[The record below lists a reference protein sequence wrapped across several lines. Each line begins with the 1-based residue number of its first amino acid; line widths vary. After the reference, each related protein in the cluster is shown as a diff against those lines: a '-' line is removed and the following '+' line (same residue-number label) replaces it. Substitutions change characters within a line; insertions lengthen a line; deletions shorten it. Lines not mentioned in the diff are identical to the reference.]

1 LTVPKT
7 ARLRRDKPKSIVIHR
22 EDIGPDD
29 ITVHEGMP
37 VTTVERTVTD
47 LLHSGERIDLIRQ
60 AIADARREGFIGESE
75 ARRLR
80 RQVEDRLRELRTKNA
95 AMEPAIP

>member
-1 LTVPKT
+1 LTVPKA
-7 ARLRRDKPKSIVIHR
+7 ARLRRDKPKSVVIHR

-47 LLHSGERIDLIRQ
+47 LLSSGERLDLIRQ
-60 AIADARREGFIGESE
+60 AVADARREGFIGDSE

-80 RQVEDRLRELRTKNA
+80 RQVEDRLKELRTNKEE
-95 AMEPAIP
+95 METAIP